1 MIGVDVARVGL
12 FILAIWLTWNADV
25 RLRRTGGIAFRKGYP
40 FVAWAGVA
48 FFACAYAF
56 R

>member
-1 MIGVDVARVGL
+1 MISIDVARAGL

-25 RLRRTGGIAFRKGYP
+25 RLRRGGVMGGRTGYP

-56 R
+56 C